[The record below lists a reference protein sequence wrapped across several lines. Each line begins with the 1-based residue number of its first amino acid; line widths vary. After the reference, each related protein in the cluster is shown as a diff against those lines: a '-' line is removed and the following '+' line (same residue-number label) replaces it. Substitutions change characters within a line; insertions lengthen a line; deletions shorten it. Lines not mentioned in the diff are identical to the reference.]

1 MILNPD
7 EKWKSFSKTESDYNF
22 MCDENEHYMLLKH
35 LSYEYNNTTIFD
47 LGSYKGFSAI
57 ALSSNPTNKIVSY
70 DIGCFLDIGNRPE
83 NVEYRIGNF
92 FTEPD
97 ILQSPLIMFDV
108 DPHDGKIEVEF
119 FEWLSKNNYKGKV
132 ILDDIH
138 LNPEMRNFWKNIKQE
153 RIDLTEFGHW
163 SGTGMVIFK

>member
-1 MILNPD
+1 MNLRPN
-7 EKWKSFSKTESDYNF
+7 EQWKQYCKNQEDYNF
-22 MCDENEHYMLLKH
+22 MCCEGEHYMLLSH
-35 LSYEYNNTTIFD
+35 MSQQYNHTTIFD
-47 LGSYKGFSAI
+47 IGSFKGFSAV
-57 ALSSNPTNKIVSY
+57 ALSTNPTNKIVSY
-70 DIGCFLDIGNRPE
+70 DIGYFLDIQNRPE

-97 ILQSPLIMFDV
+97 ILQAPLIMFDV

-119 FEWLSKNNYKGKV
+119 FEWLTKNNYKGKV